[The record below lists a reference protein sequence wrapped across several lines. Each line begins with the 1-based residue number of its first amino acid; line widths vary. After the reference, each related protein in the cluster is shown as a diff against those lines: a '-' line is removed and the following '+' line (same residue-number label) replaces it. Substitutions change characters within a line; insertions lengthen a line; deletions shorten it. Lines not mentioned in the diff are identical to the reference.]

1 MCKKSNFLEAII
13 TEFNNK
19 AARKYKNFQR
29 IAFYPLSI
37 KQRIK

>member
-29 IAFYPLSI
+29 IALSI